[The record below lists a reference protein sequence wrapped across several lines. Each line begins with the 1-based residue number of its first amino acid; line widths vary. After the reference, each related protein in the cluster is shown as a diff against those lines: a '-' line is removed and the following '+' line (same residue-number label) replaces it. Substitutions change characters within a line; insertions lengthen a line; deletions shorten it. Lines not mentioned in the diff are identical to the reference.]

1 MQKLQDWF
9 LNKYWYWVIRPTLKR
24 HSPASIMDVAM
35 YHLQWEVARST
46 LIHQRR
52 GCSLR
57 VAIANALCDWDL

>member
-1 MQKLQDWF
+1 MQDWF

-24 HSPASIMDVAM
+24 HAPASIMDVAM

-57 VAIANALCDWDL
+57 VAIANALRDWDL